1 MFPTLLKT
9 LNDLLTGATL
19 AHQVVTV
26 LHPVLAPNPILAT
39 IAALASVVAL
49 AVLSGIAVSSVFM
62 LVSTLIALYFILT
75 EVLGIRIELNLP

>member
-9 LNDLLTGATL
+9 LNDLLLGATL
-19 AHQVVTV
+19 AREVVTI
-26 LHPVLAPNPILAT
+26 LHPVITPSPLLTT

-62 LVSTLIALYFILT
+62 LVSALLALYFIVT
-75 EVLGIRIELNLP
+75 EILGIQIELNLA